1 MIAIKRVELLAPAGN
16 LEKLKAALIYGAD
29 AVYVGGKHFS
39 LRAFG
44 DNFSDDELIEA
55 VAFAHAL
62 DRKIY
67 VAVNIFAHNDDLER
81 AADYIAFLDRIGIDA
96 ILISDLGLFS
106 IAKSSV
112 KRTQLHVSTQANT
125 TNWQAVN
132 AWHELG
138 ASRIVLAREL
148 SFDEIKCIRQRS
160 TVELEMFVH
169 GAMCLSYSGRCW
181 LSHYLTGRD
190 GNQGRCT
197 HSCRWKYSLVEETR
211 PDQYFDVGEDE
222 RGAYVMN
229 SKDLCLLGCLDRV
242 IESGVDSLKIE
253 GRMKSVHYVASTVK
267 VYRQAIDEYYAA
279 PDRFKLRAEW
289 IAELDKTAHRPF
301 TTGFFIDDPDGT
313 MITSQ
318 SKSDRTAQFLGIVRE
333 YDRATGE
340 ALVEQRGK
348 MEVGRLIEVLQPT
361 GATFT
366 QRLESMSDEEGNPI
380 DAAPHAQQLVKIK
393 TAREVERWSL
403 LRTGDAL

>member
-1 MIAIKRVELLAPAGN
+1 MLAPAGN
-16 LEKLKAALIYGAD
+16 IEKLKAALVYGAD
-29 AVYVGGKHFS
+29 AVYVGGKNFS

-44 DNFSDDELIEA
+44 DNFSDDELIRA
-55 VAFAHAL
+55 VDFTHAL
-62 DRKIY
+62 NKKIY
-67 VAVNIFAHNDDLER
+67 VAVNVFAHNDDLND
-81 AADYIAFLDRIGIDA
+81 AADYIAFLERIGVDA
-96 ILISDLGLFS
+96 VLISDFGLFS
-106 IAKSSV
+106 IAKSIV
-112 KRTQLHVSTQANT
+112 KHAQLHVSTQANT
-125 TNWQAVN
+125 TNWRAVN

-148 SFDEIKCIRQRS
+148 SFDEIKSVRQHS

-197 HSCRWKYSLVEETR
+197 HSCRWRYALVEETR
-211 PDQYFDVGEDE
+211 PGQYFDVGEDE

-267 VYRQAIDEYYAA
+267 VYRQAVDAYYDA
-279 PDRFKLRAEW
+279 PDRFSIRAEW
-289 IAELDKTAHRPF
+289 INELDKTAHRPF
-301 TTGFFIDDPDGT
+301 TTGFFVEDPEGT
-313 MITSQ
+313 MTINS
-318 SKSDRTAQFLGIVRE
+318 SKSARTAQFLGIVRQ

-340 ALVEQRGK
+340 AWVEQRGK
-348 MEVGRLIEVLQPT
+348 METGRLIEVLQPT

-366 QRLESMSDEEGNPI
+366 QRLDSMFDDEGNAI
-380 DAAPHAQQLVKIK
+380 EAAPHAQQSVRIK
-393 TAREVERWSL
+393 MARAVEPWSL
-403 LRTGDAL
+403 IRTGEAL